1 MIQNKND
8 MVVKRI
14 FNIVSDIED
23 NSAFLFGAR
32 QTGKSTFLEHTLPD
46 AYFIDLLDSQLRLRL
61 QKNPSLLYEML
72 QDKPSGTI
80 VVIDEIPEIP
90 ELLNEVHRLIQ
101 KK

>member
-1 MIQNKND
+1 

-72 QDKPSGTI
+72 QDKPSGT
-80 VVIDEIPEIP
+80 
-90 ELLNEVHRLIQ
+90 
-101 KK
+101 